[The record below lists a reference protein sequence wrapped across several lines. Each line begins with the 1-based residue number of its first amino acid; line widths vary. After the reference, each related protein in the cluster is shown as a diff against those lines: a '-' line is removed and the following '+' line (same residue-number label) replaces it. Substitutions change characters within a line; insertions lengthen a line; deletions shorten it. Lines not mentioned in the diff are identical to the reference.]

1 MIGPGLSQDGIPLA
15 YASLTLSYENGFTN
29 CAWSIPRDSL
39 ITDISFYFSTDRDYD
54 LGDKAA
60 ILFAQLWKSAAPD
73 DTFVP
78 IPGTQAKTQ
87 SVTGPITAG
96 SHMSA
101 TLHLIEPC
109 HITSGTRLLYI
120 ASIQCEDEN
129 AVTISGLI
137 SGGLTIS

>member
-1 MIGPGLSQDGIPLA
+1 V
-15 YASLTLSYENGFTN
+15 
-29 CAWSIPRDSL
+29 

-60 ILFAQLWKSAAPD
+60 VLFAQLWESAAPD

-87 SVTGPITAG
+87 SFTGPIPAG

-120 ASIQCEDEN
+120 AGIQCEDEN